1 MTFRVEIETDND
13 AFRGSR
19 NRELRRLLRDVCD
32 RLSELEPGD
41 RLKLRD
47 VNGNRVGFAELTE
60 ED

>member
-1 MTFRVEIETDND
+1 MTFRVEIETDKCD
-13 AFRGSR
+13 AFRGRRTQEIS
-19 NRELRRLLRDVCD
+19 RLLRDVCD

-41 RLKLRD
+41 RLKLD

>member
-13 AFRGSR
+13 AFRGRRTKEIS
-19 NRELRRLLRDVCD
+19 RLLRDVCD

-47 VNGNRVGFAELTE
+47 ANGNRVGFAELTE